1 MAPKTFTR
9 RAVRRTRPDAER
21 FFTLML
27 VLSHRTFR
35 WSVAR
40 RTVKWTLGILAGAYL
55 ISMLGSG
62 YGLWATKRLMSF
74 SQLQQETLDQQ
85 RQLQTSQEQA
95 QALEQEILT
104 LQEQM
109 QELMRHLDPKGTPSL
124 EPMPPKPG
132 GEKPATDPKVSQL
145 QEDLGRAQERA
156 RAIRAQMEPIFNT
169 WNRTPSVP
177 PTAGYISS
185 PFGLRLTPFTRIN
198 EAGAGPVSYHRGLDI
213 TNAEGTPVMATAEG
227 KITFSGWLP
236 LYGLTII
243 IRHTD
248 ELETV
253 YAHLQRCFLG
263 VGADVNRGD
272 LIGAMGRT
280 GNATG
285 VHLHYEVRRW
295 GNPVNPAPYLK
306 LQRQFLNPGRSRFP
320 FRG

>member
-1 MAPKTFTR
+1 
-9 RAVRRTRPDAER
+9 
-21 FFTLML
+21 ML

-40 RTVKWTLGILAGAYL
+40 STVKWAAGIILGVYL

-74 SQLQQETLDQQ
+74 SQLQRETMDQQ
-85 RQLQTSQEQA
+85 RQLRESQEQA
-95 QALEQEILT
+95 QTLEQEIIT

-109 QELMRHLDPKGTPSL
+109 QELMRHLDPKGTPTLQPAPS
-124 EPMPPKPG
+124 KPEG
-132 GEKPATDPKVSQL
+132 GTEAPGKLGML
-145 QEDLGRAQERA
+145 QQNLDRA
-156 RAIRAQMEPIFNT
+156 RQQAQAIRARMEPVFHT
-169 WNRTPSVP
+169 WNHTPSIP

-198 EAGAGPVSYHRGLDI
+198 EAGAGPVSYHKGLDI
-213 TNAEGTPVMATAEG
+213 TNSEGTPVQATAAG
-227 KITFSGWLP
+227 KVTFCGWQP
-236 LYGLTII
+236 LYGLVMV

-253 YAHLQRCFLG
+253 YAHLQRAMIG
-263 VGADVNRGD
+263 VGTEVNRGD
-272 LIGAMGRT
+272 LIAAMGRS

-295 GNPVNPAPYLK
+295 GDPVNPAPYLK
-306 LQRQFLNPGRSRFP
+306 LQRQFLAKDRSFFK

>member
-1 MAPKTFTR
+1 MTPKTYQR
-9 RAVRRTRPDAER
+9 RAVRSTRPDSER

-40 RTVKWTLGILAGAYL
+40 RTVKWAAGIIVGVYL

-74 SQLQQETLDQQ
+74 SALQRETMDQQ
-85 RQLQTSQEQA
+85 RQLRESQEQA
-95 QALEQEILT
+95 QTLEQEIIT

-109 QELMRHLDPKGTPSL
+109 QEIMRHLDPKGTPTLQPVPTKPEGERGAPGKIGRLQQDL
-124 EPMPPKPG
+124 EQ
-132 GEKPATDPKVSQL
+132 ARQ
-145 QEDLGRAQERA
+145 QAQ
-156 RAIRAQMEPIFNT
+156 AIRARMEPVFRT
-169 WNRTPSVP
+169 WNHTPSIP

-185 PFGLRLTPFTRIN
+185 PFGLRLTPFTRSN
-198 EAGAGPVSYHRGLDI
+198 DAGSGPVSYHKGLDI
-213 TNAEGTPVMATAEG
+213 TNSEGTPVQATAAG
-227 KITFSGWLP
+227 TVTFSGWQP
-236 LYGLTII
+236 LYGLCIL
-243 IRHTD
+243 IRHSD
-248 ELETV
+248 ELETL
-253 YAHLQRCFLG
+253 YAHLQRCLIG
-263 VGADVNRGD
+263 VGTEVNRGD

-306 LQRQFLNPGRSRFP
+306 LQRQFLAKNRSIFP